1 MRNTLDGDV
10 DRLVLSAD
18 IGTFAVRILLVADG
32 DEVPVVAAPPAR
44 LVPLAGHVVPFV
56 RPTRVRVL

>member
-10 DRLVLSAD
+10 DRRVLRTD
-18 IGTFAVRILLVADG
+18 ISTFAVSIILVADG
-32 DEVPVVAAPPAR
+32 NKIPVVAAPPAR
-44 LVPLAGHVVPFV
+44 VVPLAGHVVPFV